1 MSNTELEHYRQLLLA
16 LGRRLRGD
24 VEGVANEALR
34 QTGGEP
40 SGSLSNA
47 PLHTADLGTD
57 MFEQEMSLDLLENE
71 DALLAHTAAALER
84 IEKGTFGRCR
94 ECGME
99 IPHERLQAIPYTPY
113 CVGCARRLQ
122 AGADRT
128 SLAPPP

>member
-1 MSNTELEHYRQLLLA
+1 MSKTDLEHYRQVLLA

-24 VEGVANEALR
+24 VEGIANEALR

-47 PLHTADLGTD
+47 PLHTADLGSD
-57 MFEQEMSLDLLENE
+57 MFEQELSLGLLENK

-84 IEKGTFGRCR
+84 IDKGTFGRCQ
-94 ECGME
+94 ECGKE
-99 IPHERLQAIPYTPY
+99 IPRERLQALPYTPY
-113 CVGCARRLQ
+113 CVACAQKLQ
-122 AGADRT
+122 DEGGQT